1 MTNKTA
7 GKKGPRKRKSHKL
20 YAGVTLLLMIL
31 TVVLCFSILFYTEGF
46 TVVGNDYC
54 SKEEIYDTVLENPY
68 EVNTL
73 YVLAKYKLGFGK
85 NIACMDSMKV
95 GLNSPWSLKVTVE
108 EKPIMG
114 YVKNGNQYVYFD
126 KEGLV
131 VDISTEAKE
140 GLPSIDGVNFKKIA
154 LYKKLKCSKTK
165 IFNQILET
173 TQEVKKYDLS
183 PDKLAYEK
191 NSLMLYFGDIC
202 VSLGSSVTSDQM
214 AQIEPIL
221 AKLTDQKGT
230 LHLENYSTAA
240 KVITFEKTKEE
251 TKESLDTETTDAST
265 TDASAADASTSDTE
279 TASWGSSDSTTD
291 SGTWDSGSTEVYT
304 WDGSSMNLYDS
315 SGSYD
320 ATGNYYD
327 SGTSSSGNY
336 EY

>member
-1 MTNKTA
+1 MTNETV
-7 GKKGPRKRKSHKL
+7 GKKRPKKRKSHKL
-20 YAGVTLLLMIL
+20 YAGVTLLLMVL
-31 TVVLCFSILFYTEGF
+31 VVALCFSILFYTEGF
-46 TVVGNDYC
+46 SVQGNDYC
-54 SKEEIYDTVLENPY
+54 SKQEIYDTVLENPY
-68 EVNTL
+68 EINTL

-85 NIACMDSMKV
+85 KLACMDSMKV
-95 GLNSPWSLKVTVE
+95 SLNSPWSLKVTVE

-114 YVKNGNQYVYFD
+114 YVKNGNQYAYFD

-140 GLPSIDGVNFKKIA
+140 GLPSIDGVEFKKIA

-183 PDKLAYEK
+183 PDKLVYEK
-191 NSLMLYFGDIC
+191 NSLMLYFGDVC
-202 VSLGSSVTSDQM
+202 VSLGSNVTSVQM

-230 LHLENYSTAA
+230 LHLENYSSTA

-251 TKESLDTETTDAST
+251 TEESSDIATTEETTSDTTDTAAST
-265 TDASAADASTSDTE
+265 WDGSDTE
-279 TASWGSSDSTTD
+279 TV
-291 SGTWDSGSTEVYT
+291 SGTGDSSSTEVYT
-304 WDGSSMNLYDS
+304 WDGSDMNLYD
-315 SGSYD
+315 GTGWYD
-320 ATGNYYD
+320 TSGNYYD
-327 SGTSSSGNY
+327 SDTSGESASD

>member
-1 MTNKTA
+1 MTDKTA

-20 YAGVTLLLMIL
+20 YAGVTLLLIIL
-31 TVVLCFSILFYTEGF
+31 AIVLCFSILFYTEGF
-46 TVVGNDYC
+46 TVEGNDYC
-54 SKEEIYDTVLENPY
+54 SKQEIYDTVLENPY
-68 EVNTL
+68 EINTL
-73 YVLAKYKLGFGK
+73 YILAKYKLGFGK
-85 NIACMDSMKV
+85 KLACMDTMKV
-95 GLNSPWSLKVTVE
+95 SLNSPWSLKVTVE
-108 EKPIMG
+108 EKPIIG
-114 YVKNGNQYVYFD
+114 YVKNGDQYAYFD

-140 GLPSIDGVNFKKIA
+140 GLPSINGVKFKKIA

-173 TQEVKKYDLS
+173 TQEVKKYELS
-183 PDKLAYEK
+183 PDKLVYEK
-191 NSLMLYFGDIC
+191 NSIMLYFGDIC

-221 AKLTDQKGT
+221 AKLTDQSGT

-251 TKESLDTETTDAST
+251 TEESSDTET
-265 TDASAADASTSDTE
+265 ADASTSDTE
-279 TASWGSSDSTTD
+279 TTSWDSSDSGTD
-291 SGTWDSGSTEVYT
+291 SSTWDSGSTEIYT
-304 WDGSSMNLYDS
+304 WDGSNMNLYDG

-320 ATGNYYD
+320 TTGNYYD